1 MRHRRDRR
9 ERRCQKDQRLKE
21 ALIWAAEVEVIKIL
35 TDGNENENLSEV
47 VEETVIDAL
56 ITISQGQGEID
67 MDDH

>member
-1 MRHRRDRR
+1 M
-9 ERRCQKDQRLKE
+9 
-21 ALIWAAEVEVIKIL
+21 IKIL

>member
-1 MRHRRDRR
+1 MP
-9 ERRCQKDQRLKE
+9 ERPAPERGINGQPKLKCSR
-21 ALIWAAEVEVIKIL
+21 IL

-56 ITISQGQGEID
+56 ITVSQGQGEID